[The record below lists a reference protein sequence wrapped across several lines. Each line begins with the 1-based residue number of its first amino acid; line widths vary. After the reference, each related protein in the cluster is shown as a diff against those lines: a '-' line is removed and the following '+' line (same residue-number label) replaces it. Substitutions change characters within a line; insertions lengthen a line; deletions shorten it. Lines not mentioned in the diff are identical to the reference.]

1 MSHCIHLVLSFYVL
15 NVCRAP
21 SSKVLREDASHN
33 MYVSGCKEVEVK
45 NTEEAYEVL
54 IKGIFQHSVS
64 CLIFKIQTSV
74 SAGWSASGGMV

>member
-1 MSHCIHLVLSFYVL
+1 MTCCIHLVLSFYLL
-15 NVCRAP
+15 NVFRAP

-54 IKGIFQHSVS
+54 IKGNFQHSVS
-64 CLIFKIQTSV
+64 CLILNI
-74 SAGWSASGGMV
+74 